1 MEPKSELPP
10 ERREAEIPPE
20 RKAELRGI
28 AIGLASQFPK
38 DRAEARFML
47 QSLEEWLGFNQ
58 SGEWWSSH
66 TKT

>member
-1 MEPKSELPP
+1 MDPKSELPP
-10 ERREAEIPPE
+10 ERRESDIPLE

-38 DRAEARFML
+38 DRAEARFVL
-47 QSLEEWLGFNQ
+47 QSIEEWLGFNQ